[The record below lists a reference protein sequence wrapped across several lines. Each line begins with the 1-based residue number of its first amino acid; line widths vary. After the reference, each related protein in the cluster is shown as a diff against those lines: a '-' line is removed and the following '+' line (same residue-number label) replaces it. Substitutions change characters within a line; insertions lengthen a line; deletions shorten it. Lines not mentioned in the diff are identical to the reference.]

1 MGLQVWLPLN
11 GNLDNQGLA
20 DVSVIN
26 NGATVD
32 TGGKIGSCYNFN
44 GSGYVQ
50 GTTDFSNFS
59 DMVSLSMWV
68 NLKASAGY
76 QELLTIGVNSAWVGI
91 RCSLII
97 NSASLLRFSISDGV
111 KSSQNTY
118 YVGNIG
124 TNTWVHVVG
133 VYNQG
138 EVTTYLNGIKTNTY
152 TATITPKFSDI
163 TKFGIGANPNGSEK
177 ATCLIND
184 VRIYNTALSPREVAE
199 IAKGLVC
206 HYPLSGPTPE
216 QLFGDI
222 TEDNTIY
229 SIRQSPDKH
238 GAYDSIVGASVG
250 WNQLVKNGDFSSGLT
265 NWVSGGAST
274 NTVSNN
280 TATITVNNASAYDAH
295 MYQNIDLISG
305 HKYFI
310 SLSYYVNTSYT
321 GSGVFCVALLNPTT
335 VVGRTSIY
343 NKHDNFA
350 GVFNVTTQNAIAIGK
365 IGSRNT
371 MSVGDTITLK
381 NVMLVDLTAL
391 FNQTI
396 ANYIYNLGSSSA
408 TWLRSHGFFTQ
419 DYYPYNPGQIK
430 NVEGLVK
437 RETVGNNLIDL
448 ESYMN
453 TLQISKTENYYVD
466 TAAHYSQKSAA
477 TPFPIKYIP
486 NTQYCVTATGHK
498 SGTLTAFYFI
508 FYYTDGTSQT
518 ASLISSETDSTVYG
532 ISAAGKTVS
541 KIVFSYGSNGGNNFY
556 LKDLCVNIS
565 DSNFNCT
572 YEPYVSHSYSYT
584 NPPTLRGVYKLDA
597 NNNIYADG
605 DIWDSNG
612 SIKRNYAVM
621 VLDGTNQKFSGSFGL
636 QDSGNYVVYK
646 TMPVDRTSYTICDRF
661 EYSTYGISTMPL
673 YSYVGSSGVNTTWS
687 FALPNTI
694 TSLNEANAWLV
705 NNPVTII
712 YKLAVPTTETS
723 TKFTNPQI
731 IEPYGTEAYSFRGLI
746 PPGHITK
753 YVDIEIE
760 GGNYTYDESLENMG
774 MTDNIEYDV
783 SGYGYNGTRNGT
795 FSWSGDTP
803 RYNVSTEFDGV
814 NSAIAIPWSTFYKQ
828 GDIFT
833 LNVWWKKSELGSK
846 KYETLFGGS
855 GIEMDTR
862 AGGASTLSLYMAST
876 RGSTLYSPLNFN
888 EWYMNT
894 LVNDGT
900 NELYYINGELV
911 KTIEKKNMP
920 TGNCYLGAWNN
931 PTSQNYKG
939 LMSDFRIYKTALS
952 ADDILE
958 LYHTPIS
965 LSSDGSL
972 LTQGEIVES

>member
-133 VYNQG
+133 VYNYG

-184 VRIYNTALSPREVAE
+184 VRIYNHALSPREVAE

-216 QLFGDI
+216 QLFGEV

-250 WNQLVKNGDFSSGLT
+250 WNQLMNPRNITFNNVTFSVSNGKYTISGT
-265 NWVSGGAST
+265 CNNSGGR
-274 NTVSNN
+274 
-280 TATITVNNASAYDAH
+280 
-295 MYQNIDLISG
+295 MYKIADEIEIVAN
-305 HKYFI
+305 HKYLVKTTINMSGI
-310 SLSYYVNTSYT
+310 SLILSKRTDGNTYT
-321 GSGVFCVALLNPTT
+321 GSGLTTNRSANIINPTFSGT
-335 VVGRTSIY
+335 CLLGANLTS
-343 NKHDNFA
+343 
-350 GVFNVTTQNAIAIGK
+350 GTTYDTNGYINLYDLTQMFGTAIAD
-365 IGSRNT
+365 RAY
-371 MSVGDTITLK
+371 TLE
-381 NVMLVDLTAL
+381 
-391 FNQTI
+391 Q
-396 ANYIYNLGSSSA
+396 SSA
-408 TWLRSHGFFTQ
+408 GSGVTWLKSQGFFTQ

-430 NVEGLVK
+430 SVEGLVK
-437 RETVGNNLIDL
+437 REVVGFNQWDEEWEAGGI
-448 ESYMN
+448 N
-453 TLQISKTENYYVD
+453 TQGYPVPSDHQIRSKNYSPCIGNAEYYLRTSKTDRGTNNRYYLAILWYDAEKKFISFIYANNMTTVSPEN
-466 TAAHYSQKSAA
+466 AAYFKIA
-477 TPFPIKYIP
+477 T
-486 NTQYCVTATGHK
+486 N
-498 SGTLTAFYFI
+498 S
-508 FYYTDGTSQT
+508 
-518 ASLISSETDSTVYG
+518 STVIYG
-532 ISAAGKTVS
+532 ATYNHDIC
-541 KIVFSYGSNGGNNFY
+541 INLSNLAKNG
-556 LKDLCVNIS
+556 
-565 DSNFNCT
+565 T
-572 YEPYVSHSYSYT
+572 YEPYISHTYSFT
-584 NPPTLRGVYKLDA
+584 NPPTLRGVYKLDS

-612 SIKRNYAVM
+612 SVGRRYGIVDLGTRATYMSTWSTVTDENYFGVGVPISDMTSERTYHMIVSRIFGSNSTYVTTTPNLYAVGGSIYIC
-621 VLDGTNQKFSGSFGL
+621 VPVSLLSERSLNAAKNYFTNNQIF
-636 QDSGNYVVYK
+636 VVY
-646 TMPVDRTSYTICDRF
+646 
-661 EYSTYGISTMPL
+661 PL
-673 YSYVGSSGVNTTWS
+673 AT
-687 FALPNTI
+687 
-694 TSLNEANAWLV
+694 
-705 NNPVTII
+705 
-712 YKLAVPTTETS
+712 PTAETS
-723 TKFTNPQI
+723 TTFTNPQI
-731 IEPYGTEAYSFRGLI
+731 IEPYGTEAYSFTGLI
-746 PPGHITK
+746 PPGHTTK
-753 YVDIEIE
+753 YVDVGFE
-760 GGNYTYDESLENMG
+760 GGNYTYDEALTNMG

-783 SGYGYNGTRNGT
+783 SGYVHNAVRNNIT
-795 FSWSGDTP
+795 YSSDSP
-803 RYNVSTEFDGV
+803 RYNGSYVLNGTNTCYIESASLPSETQSVSFWIKAGTV
-814 NSAIAIPWSTFYKQ
+814 TNSSVVFADY
-828 GDIFT
+828 
-833 LNVWWKKSELGSK
+833 GSK
-846 KYETLFGGS
+846 IAFGFNGNNTTYIVCDLVSSSSSYSTGTRCVAGDNWKSDDWNHIVVIRLTSSPSYTFKTYLNGVLLENSSTNFWTHTTNNFTIGRRSSGS
-855 GIEMDTR
+855 
-862 AGGASTLSLYMAST
+862 
-876 RGSTLYSPLNFN
+876 PFN
-888 EWYMNT
+888 
-894 LVNDGT
+894 GQ
-900 NELYYINGELV
+900 I
-911 KTIEKKNMP
+911 
-920 TGNCYLGAWNN
+920 
-931 PTSQNYKG
+931 
-939 LMSDFRIYKTALS
+939 SDFRAYATQLS
-952 ADDILE
+952 EDDILE

-965 LSSDGSL
+965 LSSNGSL